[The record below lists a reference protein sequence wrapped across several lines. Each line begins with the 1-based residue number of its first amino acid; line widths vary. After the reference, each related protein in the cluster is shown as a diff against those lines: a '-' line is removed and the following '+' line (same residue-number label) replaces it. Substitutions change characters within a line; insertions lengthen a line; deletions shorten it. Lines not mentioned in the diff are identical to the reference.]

1 MGQCSRC
8 GRQAADEFP
17 QYLAIPELRAM
28 VNHWP
33 WHRVPVCA
41 ECREAFDRDF
51 RTRVRLLAADAVA
64 QQGDVTEPVCLLCG
78 NQDAAAEL
86 APSARWVDAA
96 GNPAATRFSVCRECR
111 GKVLVGR
118 VVSAAEL
125 RSAADFRTALA
136 ALSQVADSLVQ
147 RAEGWSLSDG
157 PGPQGCAGVERG
169 LSVEAAAEQAFAFW
183 STTPD
188 AVKKAGGHV
197 QRGATLKPDK
207 PGAIRLYLELQWRGG
222 DPSAPTSATLRVYR
236 AAPGYLIVRMA

>member
-17 QYLAIPELRAM
+17 QCLAIPELRAM

-33 WHRVPVCA
+33 WHRVPVCP
-41 ECREAFDRDF
+41 ECRAAFDRDF
-51 RTRVRLLAADAVA
+51 RTRLKLLAADAVA

-78 NQDAAAEL
+78 NQDATADL
-86 APSARWVDAA
+86 APSARWVNASGA
-96 GNPAATRFSVCRECR
+96 PAATRFSVCRECR

-125 RSAADFRTALA
+125 RSAGDFRTALTA
-136 ALSQVADSLVQ
+136 ISQMADSLVQ

-157 PGPQGCAGVERG
+157 PGPKGSAAVERN
-169 LSVEAAAEQAFAFW
+169 LSIEAAADRAFAFW
-183 STTPD
+183 STMPD
-188 AVKKAGGHV
+188 AIRTTGGNV

-222 DPSAPTSATLRVYR
+222 EPSAPSTATLRVYR